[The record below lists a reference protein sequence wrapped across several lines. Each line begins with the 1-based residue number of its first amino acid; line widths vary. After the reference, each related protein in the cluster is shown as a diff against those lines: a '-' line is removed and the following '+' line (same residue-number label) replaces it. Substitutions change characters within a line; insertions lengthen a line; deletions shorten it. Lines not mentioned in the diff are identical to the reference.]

1 MGSEGV
7 REILG
12 RKRTV
17 EILEYL
23 SGEGIRNYSE
33 IENALDTSSDTL
45 SDSLALLRNHGL
57 VERDERSKKD
67 VRYEITGKG
76 EQFLEGVQRLKETL
90 SKDPE

>member
-17 EILEYL
+17 EILDYL
-23 SGEGIRNYSE
+23 SGGEPSNYSD
-33 IENALDTSSDTL
+33 IEDALDTSSDTL
-45 SDSLALLRNHGL
+45 SDSLDLLRNHGL

-76 EQFLEGVQRLKETL
+76 ERFLKGVRELEEIL
-90 SKDPE
+90 SENLD